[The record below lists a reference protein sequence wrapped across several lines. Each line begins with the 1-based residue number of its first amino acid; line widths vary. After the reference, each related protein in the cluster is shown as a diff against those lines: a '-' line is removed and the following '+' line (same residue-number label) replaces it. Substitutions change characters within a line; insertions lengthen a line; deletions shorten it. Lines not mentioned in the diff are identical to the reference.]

1 MLTASLAMLAAC
13 GSSAETRDP
22 RVVENSAPAVATV
35 RDGMDADQNRQE
47 QRSALFAN
55 WDPFVDPEGQPVVY
69 EWCIGRS
76 PGAADVMPW
85 KFVGGATR
93 AATDGV
99 DLPAGLP
106 LYVSVRATD
115 IAGSRSAVASSN
127 GIVLGPTEHVD
138 APDVAVR
145 NVKPAPKDPAPEPVS
160 TNAPTRRTVNQNDV
174 AARPEPAPRV
184 ETPPATDAPPQP
196 AADTR
201 PKPAPIPIRPA
212 TEPTRAT
219 NDAPPPHVEVPVT
232 HPDPPAAV
240 PVLPGERPMKLER
253 FGITWTFA
261 RPVECGRFVSGDWW
275 IAGPCEIVAIAP
287 ASRTDDGRTRHG
299 AMVNPDPRSPR
310 QGYDSAMFGPE
321 AGDRYDATKNVA
333 LGVSPERRLR
343 LEPGQS
349 LVCTVSHAT
358 PGQMPQLETCAVL
371 TCLRTRPPANAFRP
385 PYCGTDKECR
395 WVADSLDL
403 SRLAHLEVPAG
414 APTPEDLLPRFER
427 TWLDHVAGWTGRFL
441 HPGEN
446 MPDYGRDI
454 ADLVGT
460 AALVLQLDH
469 PIEQKR
475 ALAIAMAQLGIDLHG
490 IVQAG
495 GRFVA
500 DGGSGS
506 GRKFPV
512 LFAGAVL
519 HDRDILRAVR
529 EQKLAFAEDVQ
540 TFHVE
545 QTSPGVW
552 NRGYGDYGPD
562 DAGLPEWGN
571 QHADDPSFDRK
582 SWNSDP
588 FRRCCTANAWHG
600 FVLATRIM
608 GLTEEWGHPAL
619 FDYVDR
625 YMQIE
630 GSGTYQRSWSPFAER
645 MWDAHRAA
653 F

>member
-1 MLTASLAMLAAC
+1 MLTASLALLAAC
-13 GSSAETRDP
+13 GSGAATRDP
-22 RVVENSAPAVATV
+22 RVAENGAPAVATV

-47 QRSALFAN
+47 QNSTLFAN
-55 WDPFVDPEGQPVVY
+55 WDPFVDPEGRPVVY

-85 KFVGGATR
+85 QFVGGATR
-93 AATDGV
+93 AASDAI
-99 DLPAGLP
+99 DLPAGMP
-106 LYVSVRATD
+106 LYVGVRATD
-115 IAGSRSAVASSN
+115 IDGIRSAVASSN
-127 GIVLGPTEHVD
+127 GIVLGSLD
-138 APDVAVR
+138 R
-145 NVKPAPKDPAPEPVS
+145 SAPKDVAGPEVKPRAMDPAPQPAPRTEP
-160 TNAPTRRTVNQNDV
+160 TNRATDPIATPADV
-174 AARPEPAPRV
+174 ATQPEPAPRK
-184 ETPPATDAPPQP
+184 ETPPQP
-196 AADTR
+196 AAEPHPEPVPVPHR
-201 PKPAPIPIRPA
+201 AAP
-212 TEPTRAT
+212 EPTRT
-219 NDAPPPHVEVPVT
+219 PNDAPPVRVETPVT
-232 HPDPPAAV
+232 RLPDPPAAV
-240 PVLPGERPMKLER
+240 PVSPGERPIKLER

-261 RPVECGRFVSGDWW
+261 RPVDCGRFVTGDWW
-275 IAGPCEIVAIAP
+275 IAGPCEIVAITP
-287 ASRTDDGRTRHG
+287 ASRTDDGRTQHG
-299 AMVNPDPRSPR
+299 AMINPDPRSPR

-321 AGDRYDATKNVA
+321 ASDRYDAAKNVA

-349 LVCTVSHAT
+349 LVCTISDAT
-358 PGQMPQLETCAVL
+358 PGQMPQLGTCAVL
-371 TCLRTRPPANAFRP
+371 TCLRTRPAANAFRP

-395 WVADSLDL
+395 WVTDSIDL
-403 SRLAHLEVPAG
+403 SRLARLDVPPG

-441 HPGEN
+441 HPREN

-454 ADLVGT
+454 ADLVGS
-460 AALVLQLDH
+460 AALVLQLDY
-469 PIEQKR
+469 PSEQKR
-475 ALAIAMAQLGIDLHG
+475 ALAIALAQLGIDLHG

-519 HDRDILRAVR
+519 QDRDMLRAVR
-529 EQKLAFAEDVQ
+529 EKKLAFAEDTQ

-545 QTSPGVW
+545 QTAPGVW

-588 FRRCCTANAWHG
+588 FRRCCTANVWHG

-608 GLTEEWGHPAL
+608 GLAEEWGHPAL
-619 FDYVDR
+619 FEYVDR

-645 MWDAHRAA
+645 MWDTHRAA